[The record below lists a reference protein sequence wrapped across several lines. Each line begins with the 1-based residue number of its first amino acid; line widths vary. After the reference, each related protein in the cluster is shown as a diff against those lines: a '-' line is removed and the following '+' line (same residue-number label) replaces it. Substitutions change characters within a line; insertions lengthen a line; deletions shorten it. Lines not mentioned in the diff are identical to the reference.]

1 PSVFFIFPTAHFFN
15 SILLPP
21 DKRSSRTQ
29 KNNNKSVR
37 KWHIWF
43 CPTYKPTLRKTKR
56 AIFCPRT
63 YDDNATIKLNLA
75 DIKNFKY

>member
-1 PSVFFIFPTAHFFN
+1 M
-15 SILLPP
+15 
-21 DKRSSRTQ
+21 
-29 KNNNKSVR
+29 
-37 KWHIWF
+37 
-43 CPTYKPTLRKTKR
+43 PTYRNIKSCKPTHKPTLRKTKR